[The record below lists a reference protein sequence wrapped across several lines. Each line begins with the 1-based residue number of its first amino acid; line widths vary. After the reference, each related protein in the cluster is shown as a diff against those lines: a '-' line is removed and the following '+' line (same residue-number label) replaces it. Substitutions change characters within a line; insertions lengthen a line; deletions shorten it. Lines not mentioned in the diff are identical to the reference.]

1 MAELKGGILKSKSG
15 CVGLFPADLNS
26 ELKSRLKKS
35 THSAVSNLK
44 KSTTVSS
51 IDGVGSLLYPSP
63 HAANG
68 SSSESEDDEDG
79 VAPGKNLA
87 KMLRNVSNTAN
98 SSVAP
103 APSYI
108 PLPIASAGSAFHRP
122 PTAAQSTLGG
132 EGDSA
137 IPGGGGFS
145 RDSISK
151 NPAVARRRR
160 QNEGYKQQQLIKSK
174 SQSELA
180 TFIPA
185 SAIIYHNTVRRHSEN
200 ENRNEFAGGSG
211 HSSSTL
217 SASTLCMIP

>member
-103 APSYI
+103 PPSYI
-108 PLPIASAGSAFHRP
+108 PLPIASGTSPFHRP
-122 PTAAQSTLGG
+122 PTAAAAAAAAAATTG

-137 IPGGGGFS
+137 IPGGFS

-160 QNEGYKQQQLIKSK
+160 QNEG
-174 SQSELA
+174 
-180 TFIPA
+180 
-185 SAIIYHNTVRRHSEN
+185 
-200 ENRNEFAGGSG
+200 
-211 HSSSTL
+211 
-217 SASTLCMIP
+217 

>member
-51 IDGVGSLLYPSP
+51 IDGVGSLLYPSHP
-63 HAANG
+63 HAANNG

-98 SSVAP
+98 SSAAP
-103 APSYI
+103 PPSYI
-108 PLPIASAGSAFHRP
+108 PLPIASGASPFHRP
-122 PTAAQSTLGG
+122 TAAAAAAATQSTLGG

-137 IPGGGGFS
+137 IPGGGFS

-160 QNEGYKQQQLIKSK
+160 QNEG
-174 SQSELA
+174 
-180 TFIPA
+180 
-185 SAIIYHNTVRRHSEN
+185 
-200 ENRNEFAGGSG
+200 
-211 HSSSTL
+211 
-217 SASTLCMIP
+217 